1 MWFKINKLVTL
12 LYPQYT
18 KGRTVKGQSGG
29 DGESSFVMPF
39 SQIMAGSPMIRLRI
53 GDVIKTNYSRFNL
66 SRLFGLGTESF
77 APSDV
82 SSEDDLKQLEAALSK
97 SGDRSTAIMSA
108 VKELVSLAKTK
119 PDISDLRTASSG
131 LKPGDVVRLSYPN
144 VRYLDKAEG
153 LLSEAFGGFAA
164 AFQPP
169 NRFYLPYRDIY
180 AKVTAGSLSAGGLLG
195 TALGNKNVV
204 YDVDLY
210 ASFED
215 AVAGTTKLV
224 NASYKLNHADATI
237 IPAGLSLVREQLK
250 AATAISDSRPFN
262 KKYKDAVNA
271 FLQGGPNGNAV
282 VRAFEESGGKGLP
295 GFVSR
300 VGFNWINREYPW
312 EVDPGSRAPK
322 MVEVSVSFEPTHD
335 IAPGLDHQGYNRA
348 PVYQV
353 GDISN
358 AVAGDT
364 QEITYKTEKGTE
376 KEVENNPL
384 ERYNKQTKDITK
396 DLRPDFFSGNT

>member
-1 MWFKINKLVTL
+1 MFLEDL
-12 LYPQYT
+12 RQ
-18 KGRTVKGQSGG
+18 QSG
-29 DGESSFVMPF
+29 
-39 SQIMAGSPMIRLRI
+39 
-53 GDVIKTNYSRFNL
+53 
-66 SRLFGLGTESF
+66 
-77 APSDV
+77 
-82 SSEDDLKQLEAALSK
+82 
-97 SGDRSTAIMSA
+97 
-108 VKELVSLAKTK
+108 
-119 PDISDLRTASSG
+119 
-131 LKPGDVVRLSYPN
+131 
-144 VRYLDKAEG
+144 
-153 LLSEAFGGFAA
+153 
-164 AFQPP
+164 PP

-180 AKVTAGSLSAGGLLG
+180 AKVKGKAVSVGNFLSQ
-195 TALGNKNVV
+195 ALGNTSVF

-215 AVAGTTKLV
+215 AVGGTTKLV

-237 IPAGLSLVREQLK
+237 IPQGLSAVREQLTRNPVDSTG
-250 AATAISDSRPFN
+250 TARNSFS

-364 QEITYKTEKGTE
+364 QEITYKIEKGEE
-376 KEVENNPL
+376 KQDTNNPL
-384 ERYNKQTKDITK
+384 EQYNTQTKSITK
-396 DLRPDFFSGNT
+396 DLRPDFFRENT